1 MKKIIFLLISVSL
14 IASENDFLNLLDD
27 LENAS
32 KIATRSKL
40 NIDKTP
46 AIVSILH
53 AKELKKLG
61 IVSLYEALETVP
73 GIEVSMGTG
82 GGKQINMRGNKSL
95 IRDKLKLMING
106 VSVNSELTGSI
117 FFYLDYPIELIE
129 RIEVIRGPASALY
142 GSFANIGVVNVI
154 TKNATD
160 SNGVVFTKI
169 NSEGYA
175 TLGFEKQFTLD
186 NIKVA
191 LDGFSTHNNKSRE
204 YGPYTGISSQSSF
217 TSYEDFDV
225 QSVGVNIE
233 LDNDI
238 SLNSRVLQRDA
249 ENYYGYADWPI
260 VQDPKRLKATSITSE
275 FRYSPKLNKNTSMD
289 LKAGYREYEFAGKS
303 RYVPYSIL
311 GNPHDLIIRGYYREE
326 GFYSDIAF
334 THKKDK
340 HQILFGGYAS
350 TSKIASITYDIN
362 DITSS
367 EATNIRVTNIKPGV
381 SRDQYAFYLH
391 DIYSISPELTFNIG
405 GRYDYYSDADSS
417 FSPKLALVYNKSN
430 EDSYKLM
437 YQRSFRTPSFIELYG
452 IESPYVGDES
462 LKSETIDTI
471 EFAYSH
477 QSSLNNRFTWNIFYS
492 DMKNFVNRQ
501 NGSVFFNDEKIRSL
515 GTELEWQ
522 FPILD
527 SSKFKSNYSYI
538 HIENENGE
546 RLPFIA
552 NHLAN
557 VMLFTQWTREFS
569 SGTTLRYISKQHREA
584 ADTRTDLDGYKR
596 VNQTFTYSHKDFT
609 FQAAIKNLFNEA
621 IVFPAEM
628 KTYENDLIRDGRTFW
643 FSVGWRL

>member
-1 MKKIIFLLISVSL
+1 M
-14 IASENDFLNLLDD
+14 
-27 LENAS
+27 
-32 KIATRSKL
+32 
-40 NIDKTP
+40 
-46 AIVSILH
+46 
-53 AKELKKLG
+53 
-61 IVSLYEALETVP
+61 
-73 GIEVSMGTG
+73 
-82 GGKQINMRGNKSL
+82 
-95 IRDKLKLMING
+95 
-106 VSVNSELTGSI
+106 
-117 FFYLDYPIELIE
+117 
-129 RIEVIRGPASALY
+129 
-142 GSFANIGVVNVI
+142 
-154 TKNATD
+154 
-160 SNGVVFTKI
+160 
-169 NSEGYA
+169 
-175 TLGFEKQFTLD
+175 
-186 NIKVA
+186 
-191 LDGFSTHNNKSRE
+191 
-204 YGPYTGISSQSSF
+204 
-217 TSYEDFDV
+217 
-225 QSVGVNIE
+225 
-233 LDNDI
+233 
-238 SLNSRVLQRDA
+238 
-249 ENYYGYADWPI
+249 
-260 VQDPKRLKATSITSE
+260 
-275 FRYSPKLNKNTSMD
+275 
-289 LKAGYREYEFAGKS
+289 
-303 RYVPYSIL
+303 
-311 GNPHDLIIRGYYREE
+311 
-326 GFYSDIAF
+326 
-334 THKKDK
+334 
-340 HQILFGGYAS
+340 
-350 TSKIASITYDIN
+350 
-362 DITSS
+362 
-367 EATNIRVTNIKPGV
+367 TNIKPGV

-391 DIYSISPELTFNIG
+391 DVYSISPELTFNIG

-452 IESPYVGDES
+452 LESPYVGDES

>member
-1 MKKIIFLLISVSL
+1 M
-14 IASENDFLNLLDD
+14 
-27 LENAS
+27 
-32 KIATRSKL
+32 
-40 NIDKTP
+40 
-46 AIVSILH
+46 
-53 AKELKKLG
+53 
-61 IVSLYEALETVP
+61 
-73 GIEVSMGTG
+73 
-82 GGKQINMRGNKSL
+82 
-95 IRDKLKLMING
+95 
-106 VSVNSELTGSI
+106 
-117 FFYLDYPIELIE
+117 
-129 RIEVIRGPASALY
+129 
-142 GSFANIGVVNVI
+142 
-154 TKNATD
+154 
-160 SNGVVFTKI
+160 
-169 NSEGYA
+169 
-175 TLGFEKQFTLD
+175 
-186 NIKVA
+186 
-191 LDGFSTHNNKSRE
+191 
-204 YGPYTGISSQSSF
+204 
-217 TSYEDFDV
+217 
-225 QSVGVNIE
+225 
-233 LDNDI
+233 
-238 SLNSRVLQRDA
+238 
-249 ENYYGYADWPI
+249 
-260 VQDPKRLKATSITSE
+260 
-275 FRYSPKLNKNTSMD
+275 
-289 LKAGYREYEFAGKS
+289 
-303 RYVPYSIL
+303 
-311 GNPHDLIIRGYYREE
+311 
-326 GFYSDIAF
+326 
-334 THKKDK
+334 
-340 HQILFGGYAS
+340 
-350 TSKIASITYDIN
+350 
-362 DITSS
+362 
-367 EATNIRVTNIKPGV
+367 

-391 DIYSISPELTFNIG
+391 DVYSISPELTFNIG

-430 EDSYKLM
+430 EDNYKLM

-452 IESPYVGDES
+452 LESPYVGDES

-471 EFAYSH
+471 EFAYSY